1 MAGPDFQ
8 VFPTS
13 APNEPLKIGNFKPTG
28 ALSIAAGLEEGSNQL
43 EEAAKFYQADQ
54 DKLGKFKALT
64 ALDTAQTE
72 AAERLQQMKVDAK
85 PGAQGLTKD
94 FRDEK
99 DKIFAPA
106 KALIPPKFAPE
117 LNYHAAQ
124 LENNLSQQA
133 FSTEMQAR
141 DQYYK
146 DTLSNTLNDKLNS
159 IDANPD
165 NFWNAQR
172 NAVQMIEA
180 AGITTTDKEHILRG
194 FQSSSETALFNKIKE
209 KDPEK
214 AMVAIGGKVKITN
227 PDKLFVINRI
237 KTMAKEYGME
247 DYADVAVAVA
257 AQESSFKVDE
267 GSTTTGV
274 QGIFQLDKASR
285 DLYGYKPGVEGNIS
299 AGLGDM
305 RSRIEAFKKDF
316 GRAPTPNEYYIYH
329 YQGIGGGKAIL
340 QADPNASMFDTLAKT
355 QGSDYAA
362 KVFRQN
368 PWLDPKSTN
377 AQYIAWSAQVVN
389 NRLYQTGGKY
399 NPDMDIADPTFKHIA
414 YDTRLKLRDASETE
428 FTNKETRDYQ
438 VTHNLE
444 SETRERSFNE
454 AVTLF
459 RQDKLTPEYVD
470 AHAED
475 LGPAKALEL
484 DRLLKAEDKAG
495 NYDATTH
502 ADIMSKAWAITNP
515 ADATDVIKQAMT
527 ARADKKISKE
537 DYRTIEALVNK
548 SQSDGI
554 ARGNLVGI
562 NSEAIKSNFIARTND
577 PAYVNKAKASAQADV
592 EYKKWALEHPNAT
605 TDDHSTKV
613 AEIIRGAKLSSVGI
627 TPSTNL
633 RSIVP
638 ILGDRT
644 PQSSS
649 EADLYK
655 ALSVIQNGK
664 AATLVKQRAAKSN
677 EDRADLSRKVL
688 ALNTQGQRIKDILE
702 WKNAPFDQT
711 KFDEFNK
718 PVTTDKVETPKPVE
732 AAAPKALKSSTT
744 STTGKP
750 TPSQREAESNFERVN
765 LLGNEEF
772 FTQQHEER
780 KFTDPA
786 YSARVIREE
795 LEQQYYNE
803 ERKTIKSEFQEEMKT
818 TPVEEAFTVRTKY
831 NKLLEERAN
840 AKVEEALKSNKNYAA
855 EIGLARNAD
864 EVYTAEYLRA
874 KNEYTAKKGL
884 NVVSATT
891 RENQFKEAGNR
902 AKRAY
907 ILRERQK

>member
-8 VFPTS
+8 VFPSS
-13 APNEPLKIGNFKPTG
+13 APNEPLKVQNFRPTG
-28 ALSIAAGLEEGSNQL
+28 ALSIAAGLEEASNQL

-54 DKLGKFKALT
+54 DRLGKFQALS
-64 ALDTAQTE
+64 ALDTAQTQ
-72 AAERLQQMKVDAK
+72 AAEKLQQMKVDAK
-85 PGAQGLTKD
+85 PGAAGLTKD
-94 FRDEK
+94 FKQEK

-106 KALIPPKFAPE
+106 KALIPPKFKPE
-117 LNYHAAQ
+117 LDYHATQ

-141 DQYYK
+141 DTYYK

-165 NFWNAQR
+165 NFWDAKR

-180 AGITTTDKEHILRG
+180 AGITTTDKEHILRT
-194 FQSSSETALFNKIKE
+194 FEASSETALFNRIKE

-214 AMVAIGGKVKITN
+214 AMVAIGGKVRITN

-237 KTMAKEYGME
+237 KSMAKEYGME

-257 AQESSFKVDE
+257 AQESDFKVDE
-267 GSTTTGV
+267 GSATTGV
-274 QGIFQLDKASR
+274 QGIFQLDKTSR
-285 DLYGYKPGVEGNIS
+285 DMYGYKPGVEGNIS

-340 QADPNASMFDTLAKT
+340 KADPQASMFETLAKD
-355 QGSDYAA
+355 QGAAYAT

-399 NPDMDIADPTFKHIA
+399 DDQMDIADPTFKHIP
-414 YDTRLKLRDASETE
+414 YDKRIQLRDASENEFKQKEDTE
-428 FTNKETRDYQ
+428 YR
-438 VTHNLE
+438 VSHNLE
-444 SETRERSFNE
+444 TEVRERSFNE

-470 AHAED
+470 QHAAD

-502 ADIMSKAWAITNP
+502 ADIMSKAWAITSPNQ
-515 ADATDVIKQAMT
+515 AADVIKQAMT

-537 DYRTIEALVNK
+537 DYRTIESLVNK
-548 SQSDGI
+548 SQADGI

-562 NSEAIKSNFIARTND
+562 NSEAIKSNFITRTND
-577 PAYVNKAKASAQADV
+577 PTYVNKAKASAMADV
-592 EYKKWALEHPNAT
+592 EYKKWALDNPNAT
-605 TDDHSTKV
+605 TEDHSTKV
-613 AEIIRGAKLSSVGI
+613 AEIIRGAKLSSVGLS
-627 TPSTNL
+627 PSTNL
-633 RSIVP
+633 RTIVP

-655 ALSVIQNGK
+655 ALGVIDSGK
-664 AATLVKQRAAKSN
+664 AQVLTKQRAAKTN
-677 EDRADLSRKVL
+677 EDRADLSRKLV
-688 ALNTQGQRIKDILE
+688 ALNSQGLRIKDILE
-702 WKNAPFDQT
+702 WKNAPFDST
-711 KFDEFNK
+711 KMDEFNK
-718 PVTTDKVETPKPVE
+718 PVTTNKPEVPAAEASAAPAKPVASKTG
-732 AAAPKALKSSTT
+732 AAR
-744 STTGKP
+744 P
-750 TPSQREAESNFERVN
+750 TPSQREAESNLERIN
-765 LLGNEEF
+765 MLGNEDF
-772 FTQQHEER
+772 FTQEHEQR
-780 KFTDPA
+780 KYNDPE

-803 ERKTIKSEFQEEMKT
+803 ERVKIKTEFAKEMET
-818 TPVEEAFTVRTKY
+818 TPVEDAFTVRTKY
-831 NKLLEERAN
+831 NNLLAERAN
-840 AKVEEALKSNKNYAA
+840 ERVSASLETNKKYQA
-855 EIGLARNAD
+855 EKDLARRAN
-864 EVYTAEYLRA
+864 EVYTSEYLA
-874 KNEYTAKKGL
+874 AKKKYEAKGGL
-884 NVVSATT
+884 NVTSTTT
-891 RENQFKEAGNR
+891 RENEFKAVGKR

-907 ILRERQK
+907 ILSERQK